1 MVSALE
7 RYHLLL
13 CYIHFITLPPSYLL
27 SHLSYPLFLLHF
39 PLPSS
44 SLSPPLFSPFPPYL
58 LSSPFLH
65 PSPLPLLPLPSLSSS
80 SLLYTFQYLVPDE
93 PTNFTIAT
101 INSTALEASWGK
113 PIDPNGI
120 IEGYQLFLEL
130 VFIDASYLGN
140 DSRMFNLS
148 ASDFS
153 QTIGDLHPFATY
165 RLDVRAITSVGPGN
179 QTSQMART
187 DEDGKLV
194 GKQE

>member
-13 CYIHFITLPPSYLL
+13 CYIHFITLPPISSLTSLTL
-27 SHLSYPLFLLHF
+27 SSLLHF
-39 PLPSS
+39 PLRSS
-44 SLSPPLFSPFPPYL
+44 SLFPPLFSPFPPSL

-65 PSPLPLLPLPSLSSS
+65 PSPLPLLPLPSFSSS

-179 QTSQMART
+179 QTSQIVRT